1 MKATTMISF
10 IVAVVALAV
19 KPTTAVAMSSSPDAQ
34 FRAAK
39 AKGAKARVQIRVVD
53 DEGLPVSNATVN
65 AYFEMV
71 MRPGGGIVSAT
82 TDTNGVAVVEGMTN
96 LEIHYRAEKDGYYMS
111 KDGIEMF
118 NMSHRYEVKDGRW
131 QPWGMQKEIVL
142 RPVRSPNAIRLNLS
156 DWRRTKVLNEWI
168 GFDLEAGDYV
178 APAGKGKIVD
188 LEVKFDWDGM
198 YATKHNGMA
207 VSLRFNDKFA
217 GGYYEKRCGYSAFT
231 GVYAANPGQTY
242 SQYFHYY
249 RRPIRDAKGMIIGV
263 DGSGFDQT
271 LALIVRS
278 RCRVD
283 ENGKLVSA
291 RYFQIEDFEFS
302 CTSDGKASLIF
313 NLIYN
318 PTPNDTNLEPK

>member
-1 MKATTMISF
+1 MKTAIVISP

-19 KPTTAVAMSSSPDAQ
+19 MMPTTAVAMSAPSTFHEAYQ
-34 FRAAK
+34 
-39 AKGAKARVQIRVVD
+39 KGAEARVEFKIIDDIGQPVAGAKVNVFFDMADLSKAREVI
-53 DEGLPVSNATVN
+53 G
-65 AYFEMV
+65 
-71 MRPGGGIVSAT
+71 T
-82 TDTNGVAVVEGMTN
+82 TDTNGVCFVE
-96 LEIHYRAEKDGYYMS
+96 EKTKGVLAIEVSRDGYYRS
-111 KDGIEMF
+111 TDRISFITKG
-118 NMSHRYEVKDGRW
+118 HHHEVKGGRW